1 MTGKDDIASRC
12 DRRYFM
18 PTHDPKISTQE
29 ISTHDGLTIASL
41 RQRDIQAN
49 CNTRVLCLHGW
60 LDNAN
65 SFVPMMPYLPDMDLV
80 AIDLPG
86 HGHSSHLQG
95 AYSVLDT
102 AVRCLDIANALEWDT
117 FHVIGHSL
125 GGSIALMMAVA
136 APQRIVSATSIESA
150 GPLTEAPSKFSER
163 LQKAA
168 DDRAHRNRYAS
179 RHYESRDQ
187 AIDARLKAAKMNRL
201 SAELIIRRQV
211 QEYDGKWTWRF
222 DSSLRNQSLAY
233 LHEAQVEAA
242 LAAIECR
249 THVVIASDGYMVG
262 RDETA
267 SRLGQIKQLEITEL
281 PGHHHLHMDTPEPV
295 AAAINR
301 FLGTQPALGG

>member
-1 MTGKDDIASRC
+1 
-12 DRRYFM
+12 M
-18 PTHDPKISTQE
+18 PTHDPKLSSQVIST
-29 ISTHDGLTIASL
+29 SDGLSIAVL
-41 RQRDIQAN
+41 RQRDTNADSP
-49 CNTRVLCLHGW
+49 TRTLCLHGW

-80 AIDLPG
+80 AVDLPG

-102 AVRCLDIANALEWDT
+102 TVRCLDIANALDWDT
-117 FHVIGHSL
+117 FHVVGHSL
-125 GGSIALMMAVA
+125 GGSIALMLAVA
-136 APQRIVSATSIESA
+136 APDRILTTTSIESA
-150 GPLTEAPSKFSER
+150 GPLTDPPEKFAHR

-168 DDRAHRNRYAS
+168 DDRAHPSRYAS

-211 QEYDGKWTWRF
+211 QQLNEKWLWRF
-222 DSSLRNQSLAY
+222 DEKLRNQSLAY
-233 LHEAQVEAA
+233 LDETQVEAA
-242 LAAIECR
+242 LANIECR
-249 THVVIASDGYMVG
+249 THIVIASDGFVVN
-262 RDETA
+262 RDDTA

-281 PGHHHLHMDTPEPV
+281 PGYHHLHMDTPEPV
-295 AAAINR
+295 AAALNR